1 MSNPTNVRKRRGAN
15 CLSDFLLDQW
25 RLGTFEIAEDKA
37 RASTHLGNCAQCR
50 ARLGEIE
57 AVVLPSL
64 DFSGVSPASV
74 PHLVASPTRWRWRTV
89 WLAPVVAAAA
99 AGVLLMPWH
108 HSEERSKGGGWQ
120 LGVVAQSSSGKVSAV
135 SQGAVLAPGDRLRF
149 EVSAP
154 TDGFVS
160 VISLDARGAVTPF
173 VPATGTA
180 TAIRAGKRRLLDGAV
195 QLDDSVGPERLVLL
209 ACPHALPVAEAVAAG
224 RAALA
229 RAQGHVENV
238 EGLGLPCTQ
247 TSFWIQK
254 EMRP

>member
-1 MSNPTNVRKRRGAN
+1 MMNPTNVRKRRGAD

-25 RLGTFEIAEDKA
+25 RLDAFEGVAEKD
-37 RASTHLGNCAQCR
+37 RAATHLGGCVKCR
-50 ARLGEIE
+50 SRLDEFQ
-57 AVVLPSL
+57 AVVPPPL
-64 DFSGVSPASV
+64 DFSSASPACE
-74 PHLVASPTRWRWRTV
+74 PRPAPPLPLWRRRAFWLV
-89 WLAPVVAAAA
+89 PVVAAAT
-99 AGVLLMPWH
+99 AGVLLLPWRH
-108 HSEERSKGGGWQ
+108 FEERSKGGGWQ
-120 LGVVAQSSSGKVSAV
+120 LGVVARSSNGRVSTV

-154 TDGFVS
+154 TDAFVS
-160 VISLDARGAVTPF
+160 VISLDARGEVTPF
-173 VPATGTA
+173 VPATGNA

-229 RAQGHVENV
+229 RAQGHAENV